1 MLDIWPVDLE
11 QWSETALYYM
21 WKHLGLRYYVNKCHW
36 MEYNQAQKL

>member
-1 MLDIWPVDLE
+1 MSDIWPVDLE

-21 WKHLGLRYYVNKCHW
+21 WKHLDTYYVNKFHW